1 MALQL
6 RCWIVCLLLLVLLV
20 SVALTNDTDA
30 STDPPIHC
38 GSLSRSSFEPGF
50 IFGTASA
57 SYQFEGAAKE
67 DGRGPSIWDT
77 YTHDHPERIVDGSN
91 GDVAVDQYHRYK
103 EDVRIM
109 KDMGLDAYRF
119 SISWSRLLPSGKLS
133 GGVNQR
139 GIIHYNN
146 LIDELLRNGIKPVV
160 TLFHWDVPEALEH
173 EYGGFLSPRIINHF
187 RDYAELCYK
196 EFGDRV
202 KQWTTLN
209 EPHSVSNNGFAV
221 GSQAPGRCSYWQNR
235 NCLGGDSAIEPYLAT
250 HHLLL
255 AHAAAVK
262 VYKDKYQAFQKG
274 LIGITLNTYWF
285 VPASETKEDKHAAL
299 RSLDFMFGWFMEPLT
314 SGDYPQSMRS
324 LVGNR
329 LPVFTNEESMLLTG
343 SFDFLGL
350 NYYTARYSSN
360 DVPDNSSLPASY
372 VTDSHVKVTIELNGV
387 PIGPPTAS
395 DWLYVYPKGV
405 YDLLLY
411 IKKKYN
417 DPLIYITESG
427 VSEFND
433 PKLSL
438 QEALN
443 DTNRVD
449 YYYRHLCYV
458 RAAIK
463 NGSKVKGYIAWS
475 LLDNFEW
482 EIGYAVRFGI
492 NYVDYNN
499 GLKRYP
505 KLSADWFKSFL
516 KKDSRSVAIR
526 NVRNTKFVYQI

>member
-1 MALQL
+1 MQ
-6 RCWIVCLLLLVLLV
+6 
-20 SVALTNDTDA
+20 
-30 STDPPIHC
+30 
-38 GSLSRSSFEPGF
+38 
-50 IFGTASA
+50 
-57 SYQFEGAAKE
+57 
-67 DGRGPSIWDT
+67 
-77 YTHDHPERIVDGSN
+77 
-91 GDVAVDQYHRYK
+91 
-103 EDVRIM
+103 
-109 KDMGLDAYRF
+109 
-119 SISWSRLLPSGKLS
+119 
-133 GGVNQR
+133 
-139 GIIHYNN
+139 
-146 LIDELLRNGIKPVV
+146 
-160 TLFHWDVPEALEH
+160 
-173 EYGGFLSPRIINHF
+173 
-187 RDYAELCYK
+187 
-196 EFGDRV
+196 
-202 KQWTTLN
+202 
-209 EPHSVSNNGFAV
+209 
-221 GSQAPGRCSYWQNR
+221 
-235 NCLGGDSAIEPYLAT
+235 
-250 HHLLL
+250 
-255 AHAAAVK
+255 
-262 VYKDKYQAFQKG
+262 
-274 LIGITLNTYWF
+274 
-285 VPASETKEDKHAAL
+285 
-299 RSLDFMFGWFMEPLT
+299 
-314 SGDYPQSMRS
+314 
-324 LVGNR
+324 
-329 LPVFTNEESMLLTG
+329 
-343 SFDFLGL
+343 
-350 NYYTARYSSN
+350 
-360 DVPDNSSLPASY
+360 
-372 VTDSHVKVTIELNGV
+372 
-387 PIGPPTAS
+387 TAS

-505 KLSADWFKSFL
+505 KLSAHWFKSFL

>member
-103 EDVRIM
+103 EDVGIM

-146 LIDELLRNGIKPVV
+146 LIDELLRNGINPVV

-173 EYGGFLSPRIINHF
+173 EYGGFLSPRII
-187 RDYAELCYK
+187 DYAELCYK

-343 SFDFLGL
+343 
-350 NYYTARYSSN
+350 
-360 DVPDNSSLPASY
+360 
-372 VTDSHVKVTIELNGV
+372 
-387 PIGPPTAS
+387 
-395 DWLYVYPKGV
+395 
-405 YDLLLY
+405 
-411 IKKKYN
+411 
-417 DPLIYITESG
+417 
-427 VSEFND
+427 
-433 PKLSL
+433 
-438 QEALN
+438 
-443 DTNRVD
+443 
-449 YYYRHLCYV
+449 
-458 RAAIK
+458 

-505 KLSADWFKSFL
+505 KLSAHWFKSFL